1 MQGEDANDPLAPLT
15 VMNQKSTAIKEYIK
29 FDFMQV
35 VSGIS
40 HIIVRGESKDT
51 S

>member
-1 MQGEDANDPLAPLT
+1 MRGEDANDPLTPLP

-29 FDFMQV
+29 FDLMQV
-35 VSGIS
+35 VSGTS

-51 S
+51 A